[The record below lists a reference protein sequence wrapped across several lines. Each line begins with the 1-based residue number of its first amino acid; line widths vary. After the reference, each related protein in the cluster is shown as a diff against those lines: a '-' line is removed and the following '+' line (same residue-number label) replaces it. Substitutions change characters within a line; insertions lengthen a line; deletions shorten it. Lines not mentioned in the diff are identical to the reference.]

1 MRVLAC
7 HVSVKD
13 ENVGVSDESV
23 WCVMP
28 VCQMRVLVCHASV
41 SDEGVCVMSVCQMR
55 VVACQMR
62 VPACHASVSDESV
75 GVSVEQVT
83 GMVLYVHIFI
93 CPSGWKVD
101 MAMMGVFQMCWPVM
115 DRLHTIK

>member
-1 MRVLAC
+1 
-7 HVSVKD
+7 
-13 ENVGVSDESV
+13 
-23 WCVMP
+23 
-28 VCQMRVLVCHASV
+28 
-41 SDEGVCVMSVCQMR
+41 MSVCQMR
-55 VVACQMR
+55 VSACQTI
-62 VPACHASVSDESV
+62 VPMCHASVSDESV

-83 GMVLYVHIFI
+83 GMALYMYIYIFI

>member
-1 MRVLAC
+1 M
-7 HVSVKD
+7 
-13 ENVGVSDESV
+13 
-23 WCVMP
+23 
-28 VCQMRVLVCHASV
+28 CHASV
-41 SDEGVCVMSVCQMR
+41 SDESFGVSCQCVRRGCQCVMSVCQMR